1 MNLRNLL
8 GEIGGLLFILSAFAP
23 LASYHFEGEANIV
36 GVLWNFMLP
45 TGWFAIIVGVA
56 LLLHKRIGLK
66 NKRLAYAML
75 AASLFLLSL
84 SLLQGLGLLL
94 DVDYLLGL
102 LHGVKGDFD
111 LQGSMAVPLFLGI
124 AGILAS
130 LLLMA
135 IRSEPSARAQS
146 ISDKA
151 DKLIA

>member
-8 GEIGGLLFILSAFAP
+8 AAIVGVLFILSAFVP
-23 LASYHFEGEANIV
+23 LASYHFEGEASII

-45 TGWFAIIVGVA
+45 TGWFTIAAGAV
-56 LLLHKRIGLK
+56 LLFHKRIGLK

-75 AASLFLLSL
+75 AVSLFLLIISI
-84 SLLQGLGLLL
+84 LQGLGLLL

-124 AGILAS
+124 AGIFAS
-130 LLLMA
+130 LM
-135 IRSEPSARAQS
+135 
-146 ISDKA
+146 
-151 DKLIA
+151 LIATGHSER